1 MIQHAHKKKLYS
13 TSFGTQNM
21 EYIPI
26 YKIYFQVNAQRFVGD

>member
-1 MIQHAHKKKLYS
+1 MHTKRNCNQQALAHRIW
-13 TSFGTQNM
+13 